1 MTSIGS
7 FSKQIPLNAGFYAFR
22 APGVASGPTHVS
34 SAMFTTNT
42 TGAMTAWAVP
52 TGFDATVAAKLSS
65 VLYKDMGTTYLSGG
79 RTFRRVQAVFPTL
92 NSTNGIAGVTSPA
105 GVDSDF
111 LCAYIEVGIN
121 GFAKDTAGN
130 NIYSPWVRT
139 G

>member
-7 FSKQIPLNAGFYAFR
+7 FTKQIPLNAGFYAYR
-22 APGVASGPTHVS
+22 SPGGAGPAHVS
-34 SAMFTTNT
+34 SAMFATNT
-42 TGAMTAWAVP
+42 AGAMTAFAVP
-52 TGFDATVAAKLSS
+52 TGFGAPVAAALSS

-92 NSTNGIAGVTSPA
+92 NSTNGIAGVTTPA
-105 GVDSDF
+105 GIDSDF

-121 GFAKDTAGN
+121 GFSKDTAGN